1 MRFARS
7 KALVAILAV
16 GMTPVAAHAQA
27 AAKGAAKAAPSKA
40 QIADAAGVLR
50 VITSALQSDS
60 VEQPV
65 KNALFECMY
74 ANPVSKISEATDKV
88 IAANPGKIDRKDA
101 SQMLVVIAGVCG
113 FRPAAPTAPAPKK

>member
-7 KALVAILAV
+7 KALAAILAI
-16 GMTPVAAHAQA
+16 GMMPVAAHAQA
-27 AAKGAAKAAPSKA
+27 AAKGAANAVPSKA

-113 FRPAAPTAPAPKK
+113 FRPAAPAAPAPKK